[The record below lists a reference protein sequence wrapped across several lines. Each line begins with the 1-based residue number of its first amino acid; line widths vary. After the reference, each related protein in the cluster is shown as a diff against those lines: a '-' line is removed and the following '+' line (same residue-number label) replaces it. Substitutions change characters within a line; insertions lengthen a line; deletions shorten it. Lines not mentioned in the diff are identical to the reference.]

1 MKWCGIRLQKALNK
15 VENRSASD
23 GYPLKVCNQGS
34 DKIRLQREEYRWKA
48 ETAGQVQLTLEQC
61 SV

>member
-1 MKWCGIRLQKALNK
+1 MNK

-23 GYPLKVCNQGS
+23 GYLLKVCNQGR
-34 DKIRLQREEYRWKA
+34 DKIKLQREEYRRKA

-61 SV
+61 RVRGAYPLRPA